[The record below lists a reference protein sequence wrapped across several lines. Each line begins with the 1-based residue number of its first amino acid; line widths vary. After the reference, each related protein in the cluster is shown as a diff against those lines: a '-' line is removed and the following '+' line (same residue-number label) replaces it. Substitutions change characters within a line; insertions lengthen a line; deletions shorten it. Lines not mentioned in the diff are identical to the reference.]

1 MANSQLH
8 TLPSSPTLHYIP
20 HHTTPHSS
28 SHQTTFFITPLH
40 ILFTT
45 MSYTSSYHLTPH
57 PFHSTHH
64 LHATRQVCT
73 EQERDEGVF
82 LLSISLLDRFLTCTH
97 IKRTH
102 LQLVAAVCIFIASK
116 SREAFF
122 LSPDKLVAYTAFSIT
137 KQDLLVGTAVFLPPW
152 CGVAVVWCGVG
163 VRLWCGCSV
172 WLWV

>member
-1 MANSQLH
+1 MQLIWPILNCIH
-8 TLPSSPTLHYIP
+8 FLLPLHYTTFLITP
-20 HHTTPHSS
+20 LYILHHTTPHSLY
-28 SHQTTFFITPLH
+28 HYELH
-40 ILFTT
+40 L
-45 MSYTSSYHLTPH
+45 SSSYHLTPH